1 MAKAPAQKTQRRG
14 KSESQKKQSRLA
26 ALLVSPT
33 IIVIS
38 IVILFPTIS
47 ALYQSLFGA
56 KGIDPETGFVNDTEP
71 FVGLDNYINI
81 FAGDT
86 GARFWTAFWNTTFF
100 AFVTV
105 SIETVL
111 GVIMALI
118 MHQAIKARGFVRAA
132 ILVPWAIPTAI
143 SAVLW
148 KWIFDAHGAA
158 NALLNTQIL
167 WATSEWPAKFA
178 IIIADTWKTAP
189 FIGLLTLAGLQ
200 IIPEEVYEAA
210 KIDGANAWRRFLS
223 ITLPLVKPALVVAVL
238 FRALDALRMFDLPYI
253 LIGPRKGSVET
264 LSMLV
269 QDEATNL
276 RYGSGAAYAVILF
289 LYVFLISFA
298 FIKLLGAELF
308 EDDGQ
313 SQKSSKLRLSA
324 FFKRSKEAKEVQRP
338 PSSTTGGADAPAQ
351 AGSTAEVSR

>member
-1 MAKAPAQKTQRRG
+1 
-14 KSESQKKQSRLA
+14 
-26 ALLVSPT
+26 
-33 IIVIS
+33 VIS

-158 NALLNTQIL
+158 NALLNT
-167 WATSEWPAKFA
+167 
-178 IIIADTWKTAP
+178 
-189 FIGLLTLAGLQ
+189 
-200 IIPEEVYEAA
+200 
-210 KIDGANAWRRFLS
+210 
-223 ITLPLVKPALVVAVL
+223 
-238 FRALDALRMFDLPYI
+238 
-253 LIGPRKGSVET
+253 
-264 LSMLV
+264 
-269 QDEATNL
+269 
-276 RYGSGAAYAVILF
+276 
-289 LYVFLISFA
+289 
-298 FIKLLGAELF
+298 
-308 EDDGQ
+308 
-313 SQKSSKLRLSA
+313 
-324 FFKRSKEAKEVQRP
+324 
-338 PSSTTGGADAPAQ
+338 
-351 AGSTAEVSR
+351 